1 MQTALVVVD
10 ANVLLNLYRYNEST
24 RDDLLGLLDKLG
36 DRLWAPHQVLHEFW
50 RNRLNVLARRDTA
63 ANQALNA
70 LAKQRRARKLRCRS
84 GQKLQPSTVRHTN
97 C

>member
-1 MQTALVVVD
+1 M
-10 ANVLLNLYRYNEST
+10 
-24 RDDLLGLLDKLG
+24 
-36 DRLWAPHQVLHEFW
+36 WAPHQVLHEFW
-50 RNRLNVLARRDTA
+50 RNRLNVLASRDIA